1 MYLIVLNVMKEGGW
15 IMWPIIT
22 ASFVVWWLGLW
33 KLYTLWRLRRAR
45 KLFLRDWD
53 KKDDWRGRTTGNPH
67 YDRLIQLRRDGSISG
82 GTFKAFFREFLL
94 VTVSGMNSG
103 LSTIAVWISVAPLLG
118 LLGTV
123 AGMIRTFKVITLF
136 GAGNPALTAEGIS
149 VALIT
154 TEAGLTV
161 AFPGLLLHT
170 FLTNRK
176 NSLQQKIARDGEI
189 LCRSIDG
196 PGKVGVSSM

>member
-1 MYLIVLNVMKEGGW
+1 
-15 IMWPIIT
+15 
-22 ASFVVWWLGLW
+22 
-33 KLYTLWRLRRAR
+33 
-45 KLFLRDWD
+45 
-53 KKDDWRGRTTGNPH
+53 
-67 YDRLIQLRRDGSISG
+67 
-82 GTFKAFFREFLL
+82 
-94 VTVSGMNSG
+94 MNSG

-123 AGMIRTFKVITLF
+123 AGMIKTFKVITVF

-170 FLTNRK
+170 FITNRK
-176 NSLQQKIARDGEI
+176 NSLQQKIIRDGEI
-189 LCRSIDG
+189 LSRRIDV
-196 PGKVGVSSM
+196 PGEAPSRDGIGMR